1 MVAGQHGKID
11 NLFANKMSDVEEKWD
26 LEIVPYTGLFDINWL
41 ELWQYRD
48 LIFLFVRRDIVATY
62 KQTFLGPLWFFIQP
76 LLTTFMY
83 VIIFGNMARIPTGSS
98 PKILF
103 YLGGITI
110 WNYFQECL
118 LKTSETFIANQ
129 NLFGKVYF
137 PRMVTPISIVI
148 SSLIKFFI
156 QFSLFLLAWLYFLFQ
171 KTPGVRPNITIFLF
185 PFYII
190 LMSGLGFSF
199 GILISSLTTRYR
211 DLRFLIQFGIQ
222 LLMFA
227 TPIVYPLEIASEKYR
242 WLLLSNPIT
251 GIVEAFR
258 YSFMGQGSFSYTQ
271 LIYSFLFISM
281 SLFSSIIIFNR
292 VEKTF
297 MDRI

>member
-1 MVAGQHGKID
+1 
-11 NLFANKMSDVEEKWD
+11 MSDVEEKWD
-26 LEIVPYTGLFDINWL
+26 LEIVPYTGLFDINWR

-62 KQTFLGPLWFFIQP
+62 KQTILGPLWFFIQP

-83 VIIFGNMARIPTGSS
+83 VIIFGNMARISTGSS

-148 SSLIKFFI
+148 SSLFKFFI

-171 KTPGVRPNITIFLF
+171 KTPGVSPNITIFLI

-242 WLLLSNPIT
+242 WLLISNPIT

-271 LIYSFLFISM
+271 LIYSSLFMSI

>member
-1 MVAGQHGKID
+1 MR
-11 NLFANKMSDVEEKWD
+11 NPEEKWD
-26 LEIVPYTGLFDINWL
+26 LEIIPHTGLFDINWR
-41 ELWQYRD
+41 EIWQYRD
-48 LIFLFVRRDIVATY
+48 LIFLFVRRDVVATY
-62 KQTFLGPLWFFIQP
+62 KQTILGPLWFFIQP
-76 LLTTFMY
+76 MLTTLMY
-83 VIIFGNMARIPTGSS
+83 VIIFGNMAKISTGGS
-98 PKILF
+98 PKFLF

-137 PRMVTPISIVI
+137 PRLITPISIVI
-148 SSLIKFFI
+148 SSLLKFFI
-156 QFSLFLLAWLYFLFQ
+156 QFSLFLFTWLYFLFQ
-171 KTPGVRPNITIFLF
+171 KTPGVSPNRTILFF

-222 LLMFA
+222 LLMYA

-242 WLLLSNPIT
+242 WLLLLNPIT
-251 GIVEAFR
+251 SIVEAFR
-258 YSFMGQGSFSYTQ
+258 YAFTGHGNLSFPN
-271 LIYSFLFISM
+271 LIYSLFFMIIS
-281 SLFSSIIIFNR
+281 LLCSIIIFNR

-297 MDRI
+297 MDKI

>member
-1 MVAGQHGKID
+1 
-11 NLFANKMSDVEEKWD
+11 MSDVEEKWD
-26 LEIVPYTGLFDINWL
+26 LEIVPNTGLFDINWR

-62 KQTFLGPLWFFIQP
+62 KQTILGPLWFFIQP
-76 LLTTFMY
+76 LLTTVMY
-83 VIIFGNMARIPTGSS
+83 VIIFGNMARISTGSS

-148 SSLIKFFI
+148 SSLFKFFI

-171 KTPGVRPNITIFLF
+171 KTPGVSPNITIFLF

-271 LIYSFLFISM
+271 LIYSFLFMSI

>member
-1 MVAGQHGKID
+1 
-11 NLFANKMSDVEEKWD
+11 MSNSKEKWD
-26 LEIVPYTGLFDINWL
+26 LEIIPQTGLFEINWQ

-48 LIFLFVRRDIVATY
+48 LILLFVRRDIVATY
-62 KQTFLGPLWFFIQP
+62 KQTILGPLWFFIQP
-76 LLTTFMY
+76 MLTTSMY
-83 VIIFGNMARIPTGSS
+83 VIIFGNMAKISTGGS

-118 LKTSETFIANQ
+118 IKTSETFIANQ

-137 PRMVTPISIVI
+137 PRMATPISIVI
-148 SSLIKFFI
+148 SSLFKFLI
-156 QFSLFLLAWLYFLFQ
+156 QFTLFLLVWLYFIIERTELIS
-171 KTPGVRPNITIFLF
+171 PNITILLF
-185 PFYII
+185 PVYII

-211 DLRFLIQFGIQ
+211 DLRFVISFGIQ
-222 LLMFA
+222 LLMYA

-242 WLLLSNPIT
+242 WLLLLNPIT
-251 GIVEAFR
+251 SIVEAFR
-258 YSFMGQGSFSYTQ
+258 YSFTGHGNFSYFN
-271 LIYSFLFISM
+271 LIYSFLFM
-281 SLFSSIIIFNR
+281 MTSLFFSIIIFNR

-297 MDRI
+297 MDKI